1 MPQIKCTMER
11 KQSTNHATMNE
22 ISWNY
27 NVKKAMLCENYCI
40 LRD

>member
-1 MPQIKCTMER
+1 MER

-27 NVKKAMLCENYCI
+27 NVKSNVVRKLLHSA
-40 LRD
+40 